1 MLKCLGRISWGM
13 LPSPEMSVA
22 GAGITS
28 IAFNLLGSGART
40 SCVSWCP
47 KKVTE
52 GSPNF
57 SLSQFSFKLL
67 LRAMVSTLR
76 RWVACSL
83 AVLDATKTSKCDV
96 LFEDSVNCLVEK
108 FWGTV
113 PSANGTLKNLL
124 HPQGV
129 AKVHRYQFCSSR
141 AISQK
146 ALFASR
152 TKNTV
157 LPFYRANSSSGMGM

>member
-76 RWVACSL
+76 RWVARSL

-96 LFEDSVNCLVEK
+96 FFEDSVNCLVEK

-129 AKVHRYQFCSSR
+129 AKVHRYQLCLSR